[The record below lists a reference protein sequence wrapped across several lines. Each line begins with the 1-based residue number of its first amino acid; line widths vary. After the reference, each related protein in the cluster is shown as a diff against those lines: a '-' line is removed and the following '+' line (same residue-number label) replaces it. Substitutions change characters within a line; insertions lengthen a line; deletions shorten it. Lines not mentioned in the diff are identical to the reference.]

1 MEEIKTKAIILNTQD
16 IGEADRLA
24 NIFSLE
30 YGKIKVK
37 FVGVKKQKAKLKPL
51 VQPFTFVELEC
62 FKRGDFFT
70 AKTGIVID
78 SFLKITSDYK
88 KTICAYILM
97 DIVSKVLPKNKI
109 EPKLFVA
116 LSNSLDGIEENN
128 PYPSTIQ
135 FILDFFDILG
145 ENLVVDLDS
154 NHIYLDLDMGNFS
167 PDKTPNS
174 IEIDKK
180 CYAVLSNLQEN
191 VSDNLYKM
199 ALKMLNNVFRAKFD
213 VELSTFAFL

>member
-16 IGEADRLA
+16 FGDADKLA
-24 NIFSLE
+24 NAFSLE
-30 YGKIKVK
+30 YGRITIK

-62 FKRGDFFT
+62 FRRGDFFT

-78 SFLKITSDYK
+78 SFPKITSEYQ

-97 DIVSKVLPKNKI
+97 DIVGKILPKNKV
-109 EPKLFVA
+109 ESRLFLS
-116 LSNSLDGIEENN
+116 LSNALDGIENN
-128 PYPSTIQ
+128 PYVPTIQ
-135 FILDFFDILG
+135 FILDFFDVLG
-145 ENLVVDLDS
+145 ENLVVDLKS

-167 PDKTPNS
+167 SERTPNS

-180 CYAVLSNLQEN
+180 CYSVLSNLNEN
-191 VSDNLYKM
+191 VSDSLYKM
-199 ALKMLNNVFRAKFD
+199 TLKMLNNIFRAKFD
-213 VELSTFAFL
+213 VELNSFAFL